1 MIQDPKIWPLVPVCT
16 CHQHQA
22 EDLITGTRSAR
33 PLKGLAW
40 LMVKMDLTLGM
51 LMIERCYNLSMY
63 MIEREREMIDHLCVY
78 VVTNCS
84 GQPQSVAVSL
94 SRSQPQRV
102 AVSLPRSQPQ
112 RVAVSLSQSPTPRK
126 GPWELGVVCTKSW
139 GLVYD

>member
-1 MIQDPKIWPLVPVCT
+1 MAHLGRHGDTSSCKQLEPMIQDPKIWPLVPVCT

-63 MIEREREMIDHLCVY
+63 MIERERDDRSFVCICCHKLLRTAPERC
-78 VVTNCS
+78 
-84 GQPQSVAVSL
+84 GESV
-94 SRSQPQRV
+94 
-102 AVSLPRSQPQ
+102 
-112 RVAVSLSQSPTPRK
+112 
-126 GPWELGVVCTKSW
+126 TKSAPARC
-139 GLVYD
+139 GESATKPAPARCGESVTKSNSS

>member
-51 LMIERCYNLSMY
+51 LIQHMFLTLWMLQFIDVYD
-63 MIEREREMIDHLCVY
+63 REREMIDHLCVY
-78 VVTNCS
+78 M
-84 GQPQSVAVSL
+84 
-94 SRSQPQRV
+94 
-102 AVSLPRSQPQ
+102 
-112 RVAVSLSQSPTPRK
+112 LSQTAPDSPSALR
-126 GPWELGVVCTKSW
+126 
-139 GLVYD
+139 